1 MSITYPEGFSAWG
14 LKAGIKPSGKPDLAM
29 IARTGPAERASSAM
43 VFTRSVIVG
52 APVIIGREIRAAL
65 MLPPAK
71 DGRLAALR
79 AVLINAGN
87 SNSATG
93 AAGVRDARACMEHAA
108 GLLGCEAREV
118 LPSSTGIIGRPLAVG
133 KITDRLGELVAS
145 LSRGAEADRRAA
157 EAIMTTDMRPKTC
170 SREVVIDG
178 VTVRIGAIAKGS
190 GMIAPRLDSAFG
202 PASPAATMLAFITT
216 DAFVASADLQAVL
229 ERACAGS
236 FERISVD
243 NHPSCSDT
251 VVCVASGACGGA
263 QLRPGAAGPG
273 GGSGGFEAFAAALAE
288 VCDDLALQVI
298 RDGEGATRVF
308 RVRVRGAASDADA
321 ACIAREVVN
330 SPLVKCAIH
339 GRDPNW
345 GRLVTAAGNAGIAFD
360 PAKTSLTIGGVEVF
374 RAGVPITPA
383 LSDPRLKEAMGG
395 DRVECELT
403 VGDGPGAWFMLGCDL
418 SKDYVSINADYTT

>member
-1 MSITYPEGFSAWG
+1 
-14 LKAGIKPSGKPDLAM
+14 
-29 IARTGPAERASSAM
+29 
-43 VFTRSVIVG
+43 
-52 APVIIGREIRAAL
+52 
-65 MLPPAK
+65 
-71 DGRLAALR
+71 
-79 AVLINAGN
+79 
-87 SNSATG
+87 
-93 AAGVRDARACMEHAA
+93 
-108 GLLGCEAREV
+108 
-118 LPSSTGIIGRPLAVG
+118 
-133 KITDRLGELVAS
+133 
-145 LSRGAEADRRAA
+145 
-157 EAIMTTDMRPKTC
+157 
-170 SREVVIDG
+170 
-178 VTVRIGAIAKGS
+178 
-190 GMIAPRLDSAFG
+190 
-202 PASPAATMLAFITT
+202 
-216 DAFVASADLQAVL
+216 VL

-383 LSDPRLKEAMGG
+383 LSDPRLKEAMSG